1 MPVTSVNE
9 LIPVLQVAIGPV
21 ILISGVGLL
30 LLTMTNRY
38 GRVIDRSRL
47 LCRDLEGTVG
57 AEREYVLAQLG
68 ILMRRAE
75 LIRLAILLA
84 GVSVLLAASLVII
97 LFLTALFSLE
107 VAWLITLVFSS
118 CMLALIGSLAAFI
131 LDVNRSLAAL
141 KLEVRK
147 DMQQDGNSVETRSE
161 I

>member
-1 MPVTSVNE
+1 MPLTSVGE

-47 LCRDLEGTVG
+47 LVRESGGMAGPDR
-57 AEREYVLAQLG
+57 ERLLAQLG

-84 GVSVLLAASLVII
+84 GVSVLLAATLII
-97 LFLTALFSLE
+97 VLFLMALLGLE
-107 VAWLITLVFSS
+107 VAWLITLLFSG
-118 CMLALIGSLAAFI
+118 CMLALIGSLVSFI
-131 LDVNRSLAAL
+131 MDVNQSLAAVR
-141 KLEVRK
+141 LEVEKEMRR
-147 DMQQDGNSVETRSE
+147 EA
-161 I
+161 

>member
-1 MPVTSVNE
+1 MMPVTSVSE

-47 LCRDLEGTVG
+47 LCRDLPEVAGPDR
-57 AEREYVLAQLG
+57 ERDLAQLR

-84 GVSVLLAASLVII
+84 GISVLLAAALVVV
-97 LFLTALFSLE
+97 LFLTALLRLE
-107 VAWLITLVFSS
+107 VAWLISLLFSG
-118 CMLALIGSLAAFI
+118 CMLALIGSLAAFV
-131 LDVNRSLAAL
+131 LDVNRSLAAV
-141 KLEVRK
+141 KLEVEGE
-147 DMQQDGNSVETRSE
+147 MGEE
-161 I
+161 A

>member
-1 MPVTSVNE
+1 MPVTSVSE

-47 LCRDLEGTVG
+47 LCRDLPEVAGP
-57 AEREYVLAQLG
+57 ERERDLAQLR

-84 GVSVLLAASLVII
+84 GISVLLAAALVVV
-97 LFLTALFSLE
+97 LFLTALLRLE
-107 VAWLITLVFSS
+107 VAWLISLLFSG
-118 CMLALIGSLAAFI
+118 CMLALIGSLAAFV
-131 LDVNRSLAAL
+131 LDVNRSLAAV
-141 KLEVRK
+141 KLEVEGE
-147 DMQQDGNSVETRSE
+147 MGEE
-161 I
+161 A

>member
-1 MPVTSVNE
+1 MPVTSVSE

-47 LCRDLEGTVG
+47 LCRELPEVAGPDR
-57 AEREYVLAQLG
+57 ERDLAQLR

-84 GVSVLLAASLVII
+84 GISVLLAAALIVV
-97 LFLTALFSLE
+97 LFLTALLRLE
-107 VAWLITLVFSS
+107 VAWLISLLFSG
-118 CMLALIGSLAAFI
+118 CMLALIGSLAAFV
-131 LDVNRSLAAL
+131 LDVNRSLAAV
-141 KLEVRK
+141 KLEVEGE
-147 DMQQDGNSVETRSE
+147 MGEE
-161 I
+161 A

>member
-1 MPVTSVNE
+1 MPLTSVSE

-47 LCRDLEGTVG
+47 LVRESGGMTGPDR
-57 AEREYVLAQLG
+57 ERLLAQLG

-84 GVSVLLAASLVII
+84 GVSVLLAATLII
-97 LFLTALFSLE
+97 VLFLTALLGLE
-107 VAWLITLVFSS
+107 VAWLITLLFSG
-118 CMLALIGSLAAFI
+118 CMLALIGSLVAFI
-131 LDVNRSLAAL
+131 VDVNQSLAAV
-141 KLEVRK
+141 KLEVEVVG
-147 DMQQDGNSVETRSE
+147 QAE
-161 I
+161 